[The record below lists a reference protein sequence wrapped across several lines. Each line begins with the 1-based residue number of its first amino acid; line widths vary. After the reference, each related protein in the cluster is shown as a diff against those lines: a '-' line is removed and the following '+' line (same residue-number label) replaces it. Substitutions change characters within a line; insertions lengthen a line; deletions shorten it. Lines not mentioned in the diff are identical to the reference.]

1 MLGPENLMVTLT
13 IILLLIL
20 IPASRRILAGF
31 VSGILSL
38 LGLAFLVTRDTGR
51 RRKGL

>member
-1 MLGPENLMVTLT
+1 MITLT
-13 IILLLIL
+13 VILLLIF
-20 IPASRRILAGF
+20 IPASRRILGGF

-38 LGLAFLVTRDTGR
+38 LGLAFLITRDTGR

>member
-1 MLGPENLMVTLT
+1 MSGPEKLMITLT
-13 IILLLIL
+13 IILLLIF

-31 VSGILSL
+31 LSGILSL
-38 LGLAFLVTRDTGR
+38 LGLAVLITRDTER

>member
-1 MLGPENLMVTLT
+1 MSGPENLMITLT
-13 IILLLIL
+13 IILLLIF
-20 IPASRRILAGF
+20 IPASRRVMTGF

>member
-1 MLGPENLMVTLT
+1 MITLT
-13 IILLLIL
+13 IILLLIF

>member
-1 MLGPENLMVTLT
+1 MITLT
-13 IILLLIL
+13 LIL
-20 IPASRRILAGF
+20 QLIFIPASRRILSGL

-38 LGLAFLVTRDTGR
+38 LGLAFLITTDTGR